1 MPSRVKTTSSKD
13 NKINIQKPKSKNN
26 YKENLKNVHLK
37 EKLDNEMREMSNL
50 RNNSKVKSEKSL
62 V

>member
-1 MPSRVKTTSSKD
+1 LPSRVKTTSSKD

-50 RNNSKVKSEKSL
+50 RNNSKAKSEKS
-62 V
+62 